1 MLEHGRRRKRLTLTA
16 GGQYFFL
23 LYYSKDI
30 AGGGCFMEVVLRSNS
45 VRNQQL
51 ILAKCISGVRIDSKD
66 YGVGYG
72 QASTDFYNPVKGTN
86 NERTTCA
93 AGSRDD
99 YYRASINNTNACYN
113 CLQLI
118 GQVG

>member
-30 AGGGCFMEVVLRSNS
+30 ADGGCFMEVVLRSNS

-99 YYRASINNTNACYN
+99 HYRASINNTMPVTTVCN
-113 CLQLI
+113 
-118 GQVG
+118 